1 MSKIRLIERDTA
13 KPKKDDPSQKAYR
26 YKYEVLAPAKLFGK
40 RIRQYFKTKAEA
52 RDYKLGLETKL
63 QNEKLTSLDQDI
75 HLCAVRFQ
83 KLLTVGQ
90 MEAALTQAVSHY
102 SQSSMS
108 LEELADSFL
117 AQVLE
122 DFEMG
127 HVGKAYKHD
136 IEVRAPKLAPWLG
149 QPDVRDV
156 DKKMVEAF
164 INARLKAGAAPRT
177 VLNYCRVL
185 SAIIQ
190 KGVDEKLI
198 LENPVAKARMP
209 KVVSP
214 VHIITPKD
222 IATLLKTASGMTKE
236 LPLIIPRLMFGL
248 FTGLRSSEIRRLT
261 WEDVRLDIGQLY
273 VSPGKTENA
282 ER

>member
-1 MSKIRLIERDTA
+1 MSKIRLIERDTT

-40 RIRQYFKTKAEA
+40 RIRKPFKTKAEA

-63 QNEKLTSLDQDI
+63 QNEKLMPLDQDV
-75 HLCAVRFQ
+75 HMCAVRFQ

-117 AQVLE
+117 VQVLQ

-127 HVGKAYKHD
+127 HVGKAYKRD
-136 IEVRAPKLAPWLG
+136 IETRAPKLAPWLG

-164 INARLKAGAAPRT
+164 IKTRLKAGAAPRT

-185 SAIIQ
+185 SAIMQ
-190 KGVDEKLI
+190 SGVDEKLI

-214 VHIITPKD
+214 VHILKPSELNKLLAAAPKVCKEHDMITPC
-222 IATLLKTASGMTKE
+222 
-236 LPLIIPRLMFGL
+236 
-248 FTGLRSSEIRRLT
+248 
-261 WEDVRLDIGQLY
+261 
-273 VSPGKTENA
+273 
-282 ER
+282 